1 MSIFPQVLLL
11 GNGINIA
18 YGGASWNELLK
29 RITKNKDLLKLDLK
43 SPMPLR
49 AVLLTGSHIK
59 GAMKT
64 EKEHLMGRIDNKQQ
78 RAYYR
83 SLLAAGFD
91 HILTTNYSYELEI
104 ASADKA
110 EIKESALK
118 KMLSHTE
125 IAKAAEPKYMLHTY
139 YDCTF
144 DGHQNRIW
152 HIHGEARKPDSM
164 VLGHYYYGSLFSKI
178 KEYLDK
184 KRDYYSKDQKEGKT
198 TPINSWIDAFILGD
212 VYVLGFGYDL
222 SEFDLWWL
230 LERKSREKAETGKL
244 FYFAP
249 SSEEFDEKTELLKVY
264 EDTVQ
269 HIDCGIAIPKN
280 ATKEEKNELYR
291 KFYEAAQLRI
301 REMME
306 EKERSDV
313 EICNGMSQLR

>member
-64 EKEHLMGRIDNKQQ
+64 EKEHLMGRIDNEQQ
-78 RAYYR
+78 KAYYR

-104 ASADKA
+104 ASADKE

-125 IAKAAEPKYMLHTY
+125 MAKAAEPKYMLHTY

-144 DGHQNRIW
+144 DSHQNRIW

-184 KRDYYSKDQKEGKT
+184 
-198 TPINSWIDAFILGD
+198 
-212 VYVLGFGYDL
+212 
-222 SEFDLWWL
+222 
-230 LERKSREKAETGKL
+230 RE
-244 FYFAP
+244 
-249 SSEEFDEKTELLKVY
+249 
-264 EDTVQ
+264 
-269 HIDCGIAIPKN
+269 IIIPK
-280 ATKEEKNELYR
+280 TRKKEKPRRSTAGSMHSFLAMYMCLVSAMTYLNSTSGGCWSANPEKRR
-291 KFYEAAQLRI
+291 K
-301 REMME
+301 RENFSTSLPQAKNLMR
-306 EKERSDV
+306 KR
-313 EICNGMSQLR
+313 RF